1 MNIFRHRHGIIA
13 GLPALIALLI
23 TVAGCSSADDSATV
37 AVPSPDAKTAKL
49 CRNLHK
55 VLPRK
60 VDGRSRN
67 DPEPRSALTAGW
79 GSPAIILRCGVE
91 RPPKMVDP
99 EVAQG
104 TDPDAVGGGVNG
116 VDWLMEKQDDG
127 TYRFTTAKRAAYVQ
141 VTLPKP
147 VPEQDSATV
156 LVDLAA
162 AIKKAIPRGIA
173 STT

>member
-1 MNIFRHRHGIIA
+1 MNIFRHRLT
-13 GLPALIALLI
+13 GLPALALLI
-23 TVAGCSSADDSATV
+23 AVAGCSSADDSATV

-55 VLPRK
+55 VLPEK

-79 GSPAIILRCGVE
+79 GSPAIILRCGVG
-91 RPPKMVDP
+91 RPPKMIDP
-99 EVAQG
+99 KVAKG
-104 TDPDAVGGGVNG
+104 TDPDAIGGGVDG

-127 TYRFTTAKRAAYVQ
+127 TYRFTTAKREAYVQ
-141 VTLPKP
+141 VALPKS
-147 VPEQDSATV
+147 VAEQDSAAV

-162 AIKKAIPRGIA
+162 AIKKAIPTGIA
-173 STT
+173 STV